1 MILHFK
7 GLFSYVILPA
17 VAWLKKKNKF
27 VFDVCYLHGRRFFSA
42 IFPVG
47 QQKRIILH
55 STAANANEFFSF
67 RFGARL
73 CLWMELRPWGCAG
86 RFRLVGR
93 RCSW

>member
-1 MILHFK
+1 MW
-7 GLFSYVILPA
+7 YLPA
-17 VAWLKKKNKF
+17 VAWFYKKIKF

-42 IFPVG
+42 IFPAG

-73 CLWMELRPWGCAG
+73 CLRIGYAMVQLD
-86 RFRLVGR
+86 
-93 RCSW
+93 